1 MDKYTLMSRAG
12 IWNKQVI
19 ESSHINESNED
30 AYSLHRMAGNI
41 GQSTAEEFL
50 ANHSVD
56 LELLTKAIQQG
67 TINQYELRDVINGSA
82 HPSKIKA
89 FNDEFVTGSIN
100 ESQHKVAG
108 QPVTLNK
115 GEASDG
121 TDWTVTFKNNVEVP
135 LSDVLALIDP
145 MPSGITKTNVN
156 ESQWADQ
163 VPGNDEIVWVKTK
176 EMGSKANY
184 TPFYRGHEF
193 DKGGYTFGSQSEMDK
208 YINDYILSNQM
219 YNKLKHEPVKPIKI
233 NEVEQGETGLM
244 DTLTS
249 SGKLVKPDGGGSM
262 NGQYYQLQGGT
273 DYDIIHFD
281 YDSNSEK
288 PFGVAQV
295 AGHHMPTQLL
305 RKLGFRETRSWTAGV
320 EVYIPRFDGNS
331 NPKYISEQEMAQLV
345 EEWGK
350 GVSSYAKTMGDFYKD
365 RGRTSGTID

>member
-12 IWNKQVI
+12 IWNKEVI
-19 ESSHINESNED
+19 ESSHINESSQE

-50 ANHSVD
+50 TNYSVD

-67 TINQYELRDVINGSA
+67 TMNQYDLRDVINGSA

-100 ESQHKVAG
+100 EENDDRSHIILRVEPRNYEKMVDKLQDMHINHNQESKNTIKVY
-108 QPVTLNK
+108 
-115 GEASDG
+115 
-121 TDWTVTFKNNVEVP
+121 TDKTSGWYGDSKAQYKLTHDVYVDTFVIKE
-135 LSDVLALIDP
+135 SI
-145 MPSGITKTNVN
+145 N

-163 VPGNDEIVWVKTK
+163 VPGNDDIVWVKTK

-244 DTLTS
+244 VRGSSTADNNKIGDAIETLGLYGEWDREGFWFLEEEQDLYDELEQTLT
-249 SGKLVKPDGGGSM
+249 KELDKQHVQ
-262 NGQYYQLQGGT
+262 NYT
-273 DYDIIHFD
+273 I
-281 YDSNSEK
+281 E
-288 PFGVAQV
+288 GV
-295 AGHHMPTQLL
+295 
-305 RKLGFRETRSWTAGV
+305 W
-320 EVYIPRFDGNS
+320 
-331 NPKYISEQEMAQLV
+331 
-345 EEWGK
+345 
-350 GVSSYAKTMGDFYKD
+350 
-365 RGRTSGTID
+365 

>member
-12 IWNKQVI
+12 IWNKEVI
-19 ESSHINESNED
+19 ESSHINESSQE

-50 ANHSVD
+50 ANYSVD

-100 ESQHKVAG
+100 EANRGKVYKAAKQG
-108 QPVTLNK
+108 SYPGVVVVIENGKVIHQEPVATPDVAPATFNVMQQKYPNARITL
-115 GEASDG
+115 EDR
-121 TDWTVTFKNNVEVP
+121 
-135 LSDVLALIDP
+135 
-145 MPSGITKTNVN
+145 SGKRLFIESIN

-184 TPFYRGHEF
+184 TPFYRGH
-193 DKGGYTFGSQSEMDK
+193 DIDYGGHVFGSQSEMDK
-208 YINDYILSNQM
+208 FVKNYILSNQM

-244 DTLTS
+244 VRGSSTADNNKIGDAIETLGLYGEWDREGFWFLEEEQDLYDELEQTLT
-249 SGKLVKPDGGGSM
+249 KELDKQHVQ
-262 NGQYYQLQGGT
+262 NYT
-273 DYDIIHFD
+273 I
-281 YDSNSEK
+281 E
-288 PFGVAQV
+288 GV
-295 AGHHMPTQLL
+295 
-305 RKLGFRETRSWTAGV
+305 W
-320 EVYIPRFDGNS
+320 
-331 NPKYISEQEMAQLV
+331 
-345 EEWGK
+345 
-350 GVSSYAKTMGDFYKD
+350 
-365 RGRTSGTID
+365 

>member
-12 IWNKQVI
+12 IWNKEVI
-19 ESSHINESNED
+19 ESSHINESSQE

-50 ANHSVD
+50 ANYSVD

-67 TINQYELRDVINGSA
+67 TINQYDLRDVINGSA

-89 FNDEFVTGSIN
+89 FNDEFVTGSI
-100 ESQHKVAG
+100 
-108 QPVTLNK
+108 
-115 GEASDG
+115 
-121 TDWTVTFKNNVEVP
+121 
-135 LSDVLALIDP
+135 
-145 MPSGITKTNVN
+145 N

-208 YINDYILSNQM
+208 FVKNYILSNQM

-244 DTLTS
+244 VRGSSTADNNKIGDAIETLGLYGEWNREGFWFLEEEQDLYDELEQTLT
-249 SGKLVKPDGGGSM
+249 KELDKQHVQ
-262 NGQYYQLQGGT
+262 NYT
-273 DYDIIHFD
+273 I
-281 YDSNSEK
+281 E
-288 PFGVAQV
+288 GV
-295 AGHHMPTQLL
+295 
-305 RKLGFRETRSWTAGV
+305 W
-320 EVYIPRFDGNS
+320 
-331 NPKYISEQEMAQLV
+331 
-345 EEWGK
+345 
-350 GVSSYAKTMGDFYKD
+350 
-365 RGRTSGTID
+365 

>member
-1 MDKYTLMSRAG
+1 
-12 IWNKQVI
+12 
-19 ESSHINESNED
+19 
-30 AYSLHRMAGNI
+30 MAGNI

-50 ANHSVD
+50 ANNSVD

-100 ESQHKVAG
+100 EASRGKVYQAAKQG
-108 QPVTLNK
+108 SYPGTIVVIENGKVIHQEPVATPDVAPATFNVMQQKYPNARITLEDRSGK
-115 GEASDG
+115 RL
-121 TDWTVTFKNNVEVP
+121 FVE
-135 LSDVLALIDP
+135 SI
-145 MPSGITKTNVN
+145 N

-244 DTLTS
+244 VRGSSTADNNKIGDAIETLGLYGEWNREGFWFLEEEQDLYDELEQTLT
-249 SGKLVKPDGGGSM
+249 KELDKQHVQ
-262 NGQYYQLQGGT
+262 NYT
-273 DYDIIHFD
+273 I
-281 YDSNSEK
+281 E
-288 PFGVAQV
+288 GV
-295 AGHHMPTQLL
+295 
-305 RKLGFRETRSWTAGV
+305 W
-320 EVYIPRFDGNS
+320 
-331 NPKYISEQEMAQLV
+331 
-345 EEWGK
+345 
-350 GVSSYAKTMGDFYKD
+350 
-365 RGRTSGTID
+365 